1 MSAAAEPD
9 LLREAAQVRVNES
22 EQAAGYLVVHYA
34 VVVGLT
40 RVNDDGTVETG
51 VTVMTP
57 AGQARYITDG
67 LIWSAPAVLD
77 EYCADSDEADCDE
90 TD

>member
-1 MSAAAEPD
+1 MNTAEPD
-9 LLREAAQVRVNES
+9 LLREAAQVRINES
-22 EQAAGYLVVHYA
+22 EHAAGYLVVHYA

-40 RVNDDGTVETG
+40 RVNDDGTTETG

-57 AGQARYITDG
+57 AGQPRYITDG

-77 EYCADSDEADCDE
+77 AYAADSDDADCDE